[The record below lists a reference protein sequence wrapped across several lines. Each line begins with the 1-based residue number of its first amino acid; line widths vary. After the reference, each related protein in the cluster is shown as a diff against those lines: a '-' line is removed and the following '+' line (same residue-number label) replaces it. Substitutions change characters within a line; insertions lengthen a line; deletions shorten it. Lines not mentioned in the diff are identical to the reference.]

1 MGRPRHSAPARRPP
15 LICACS
21 AEQSCGVTA
30 SVQTFAERRSRRVT
44 CVRAKMKVRLI
55 RKHVAAVAIALSLT
69 ACRQQA
75 PEPRSESELTLYRFE
90 DNLSAATVQAPQLPS
105 SARVADPIIWK
116 DFYSEKD
123 ATWILLRGRMG
134 LRDGDLIL
142 KGEGGTPVI
151 LSPKEA
157 SIDWSLYE
165 AVRIRMLAEGGE
177 EVKIKIGP
185 EEFRQKLGPPGQYQ
199 VYRFPVKIQ
208 APKGSRPLAIM
219 PTDSLSA
226 LVAIDFIELVPR
238 RAYFSEAVGRQFLGK
253 RDDFRSVLYAHT
265 PSSLAWE
272 LRVPERAK
280 LRFAVGVAERK
291 PVTFRVLAEG
301 IELYR
306 STLEDPFLWQE
317 AEADLSRF
325 SRRSVKVVFEAGSG
339 EQGAV
344 ALWANPLMV
353 APGARRRPNVLLYLV
368 CTMRPD
374 HMSLYG
380 YRRDTTPFL
389 KRLGAQGVV
398 FDDAQAQAPWT
409 KASVPSLMTSLSPHA
424 TGIVRDNDLIPP
436 GATTLAA
443 ELRRAGYVTASFVTN
458 PFAGR
463 ASGLERGFDYLA
475 EYQLIHRVRTEKA
488 DRGTDSA
495 ALNQVL
501 MAWLERHRD
510 EPFFLYAHSSDPHAP
525 YRPPAQFEATFA
537 NPAETPQF
545 NRDYGRLRDQR
556 MYGGGATISRAD
568 CRRKGIDPDRFLR
581 QALERYDAEIAH
593 NDLSIERLAGKLKE
607 LGILD
612 DTLLI
617 VVSDHGE
624 EFWEHGWTAHG
635 HSLYQELTHAA
646 WLMWNPKLL
655 PAPKRIAEPVQ
666 LMDLAPTVLDLL
678 GLRPAGLVQ
687 GQSLVPLIRG
697 AGFERKAPVVASR
710 FPHPNAKPSGFVP
723 EYRTGTV
730 ALITA
735 EWKLIWRDRAR
746 EAGLPEIELYDR
758 RADRKETRNVAAQHP
773 DVVRR
778 LKTEMDRWIEAQK
791 QVRELVGRGGQAP
804 LDPRQIERLRSLGY
818 IGK

>member
-1 MGRPRHSAPARRPP
+1 MEGSM
-15 LICACS
+15 L
-21 AEQSCGVTA
+21 Q
-30 SVQTFAERRSRRVT
+30 
-44 CVRAKMKVRLI
+44 KRLT
-55 RKHVAAVAIALSLT
+55 VAFAIALGL
-69 ACRQQA
+69 AGCRKETPA
-75 PEPRSESELTLYRFE
+75 PGLEAEMTLYRFD
-90 DNLSAATVQAPQLPS
+90 DNLKAATVRAPEQPS
-105 SARVADPIIWK
+105 SARVADPVIWK
-116 DFYSEKD
+116 DFYTEKD
-123 ATWILLRGRMG
+123 ANWILLRGRMG

-142 KGEGGTPVI
+142 KGDGGTPVI
-151 LSPKEA
+151 LSPKDV

-165 AVRIRMLAEGGE
+165 AVRIRMMAEGGE

-185 EEFRQKLGPPGQYQ
+185 DEFRQKLGPARQYQ
-199 VYRFPVKIQ
+199 IYRFPVKIQ

-219 PTDSLSA
+219 PTDSLTA

-238 RAYFSEAVGRQFLGK
+238 RAYFPEAVGRQFLGK
-253 RDDFRSVLYAHT
+253 RDDFRHVLYAHA
-265 PSSLAWE
+265 PSSLTWE
-272 LRVPERAK
+272 VRVPERARI
-280 LRFAVGVAERK
+280 RFAAGVAERK
-291 PVTFRVLAEG
+291 PVAFRLLVDG
-301 IELYR
+301 TELYHA
-306 STLEDPFLWQE
+306 TLEDPFVWQE

-325 SRRSVKVVFEAGSG
+325 ARRSVKVVFEAGAAQ
-339 EQGAV
+339 QGAI
-344 ALWANPLMV
+344 ALWANPVMV
-353 APGARRRPNVLLYLV
+353 APGARKRPNVLLYLV

-380 YRRDTTPFL
+380 YGRETTPFL
-389 KRLGAQGVV
+389 RRLGAEGVV

-409 KASVPSLMTSLSPHA
+409 KASVPSLMTSLSPYA

-443 ELRRAGYVTASFVTN
+443 ALRQAGYVTASFVTN

-475 EYQLIHRVRTEKA
+475 EYPLIHRMRTEEA

-501 MAWLERHRD
+501 TSWLERHGD

-525 YRPPAQFEATFA
+525 YRPPAEFEARFA
-537 NPAETPQF
+537 NPSETAQF

-556 MYGGGATISRAD
+556 MYGGGATVSRTD
-568 CRRKGIDPDRFLR
+568 CRNKGIDPDRFLR

-593 NDLSIERLAGKLKE
+593 NDASIERLAVKLKE
-607 LGILD
+607 LGIWD

-624 EFWEHGWTAHG
+624 EFFEHGWTAHG

-655 PAPKRIAEPVQ
+655 PAKRIAEPVQ
-666 LMDLAPTVLDLL
+666 LLDLMPTVLELL
-678 GLRPAGLVQ
+678 GIRPSGLVQ

-697 AGFERKAPVVASR
+697 GDFARKVPVAAWR
-710 FPHPNAKPSGFVP
+710 FAHPNAKPSGFVP
-723 EYRTGTV
+723 EYRTATA
-730 ALITA
+730 ALITG
-735 EWKLIWRDRAR
+735 EWKLIWRDGAGR
-746 EAGLPEIELYDR
+746 AGLPEVELYDR
-758 RADRKETRNVAAQHP
+758 RTDRSETRNVAAQHP

-778 LKTEMDRWIEAQK
+778 LKAEMDRWIEAQK

>member
-1 MGRPRHSAPARRPP
+1 MEGSMLQKP
-15 LICACS
+15 L
-21 AEQSCGVTA
+21 T
-30 SVQTFAERRSRRVT
+30 
-44 CVRAKMKVRLI
+44 
-55 RKHVAAVAIALSLT
+55 AAVAIGLGLAG
-69 ACRQQA
+69 CRRETPA
-75 PEPRSESELTLYRFE
+75 PPSEAEMTLYRFD
-90 DNLSAATVQAPQLPS
+90 DNLKAATVRAPEQPS
-105 SARVADPIIWK
+105 SARVAGPVIWK
-116 DFYSEKD
+116 DFYTEKD
-123 ATWILLRGRMG
+123 ANWILLRGRMG

-142 KGEGGTPVI
+142 KGQGGTPVI
-151 LSPKEA
+151 LSPRDV

-165 AVRIRMLAEGGE
+165 AVRIRMMAEGGE

-185 EEFRQKLGPPGQYQ
+185 DEFRQKLGPSRQYQ

-219 PTDSLSA
+219 PTDSLTA

-238 RAYFSEAVGRQFLGK
+238 RAYFPEAVGRQFLGK
-253 RDDFRSVLYAHT
+253 RDDFRNVLYAHA
-265 PSSLAWE
+265 PSSLTWE
-272 LRVPERAK
+272 VRVPQQARI
-280 LRFAVGVAERK
+280 RFAAGVAERK
-291 PVTFRVLAEG
+291 PVAFRLLVDG
-301 IELYR
+301 TELYHA
-306 STLEDPFLWQE
+306 TLEDPFVWQE

-325 SRRSVKVVFEAGSG
+325 AHRTVKVVFEAGAA
-339 EQGAV
+339 QPGAV
-344 ALWANPLMV
+344 ALWANPLML
-353 APGARRRPNVLLYLV
+353 APGVRKRPNVLLYLV

-380 YRRDTTPFL
+380 YGRETTPFL
-389 KRLGAQGVV
+389 KRLGAEGVV

-409 KASVPSLMTSLSPHA
+409 KASVPSLMTSLSPYA
-424 TGIVRDNDLIPP
+424 TGIVRDNDLIPA

-475 EYQLIHRVRTEKA
+475 EYPLIHRMRTEEA
-488 DRGTDSA
+488 DGGTDSA

-501 MAWLERHRD
+501 TSWLERHRD

-525 YRPPAQFEATFA
+525 YRPPAELEARFA
-537 NPAETPQF
+537 NPSETAQF

-556 MYGGGATISRAD
+556 MYGGGATVSRAD
-568 CRRKGIDPDRFLR
+568 CRKKGIDPERFLR

-593 NDLSIERLAGKLKE
+593 NDAGIERLAAKLKE
-607 LGILD
+607 LGIWD

-624 EFWEHGWTAHG
+624 EFFEHGWTAHG

-655 PAPKRIAEPVQ
+655 PAKRIAEPVQ
-666 LMDLAPTVLDLL
+666 LLDLMPTVLELL
-678 GLRPAGLVQ
+678 GIRPSGLVQ

-697 AGFERKAPVVASR
+697 GDFVRKVPVTAWR
-710 FPHPNAKPSGFVP
+710 FAHPNAKPSGFVP
-723 EYRTGTV
+723 EYRTATA
-730 ALITA
+730 ALITQ
-735 EWKLIWRDRAR
+735 EWKLIWRDQA
-746 EAGLPEIELYDR
+746 EQAGLPEVELYDR
-758 RADRKETRNVAAQHP
+758 RTDRKEMRNVAAQHP

-778 LKTEMDRWIEAQK
+778 LKAEMDRWIEAQK
-791 QVRELVGRGGQAP
+791 QVRELVGQGRHAP
-804 LDPRQIERLRSLGY
+804 LDSRQIERLRSLGY